1 MRKEIKEHGKG
12 NKRAWERG
20 YNSVRRAI
28 KENEKGDKRQ

>member
-1 MRKEIKEHGKG
+1 MRRGIKEHEMG